1 MKDLVS
7 PSEKHINLG
16 MIMVTLENVR
26 KHSYEINISIFNLNQ
41 NGKLSEK
48 FKRRVGNTLD
58 GLLSFW
64 LISTLQ
70 YHLSYNNLHHFV
82 STFHIS

>member
-26 KHSYEINISIFNLNQ
+26 KHSYEISISNFNLDQ

-64 LISTLQ
+64 
-70 YHLSYNNLHHFV
+70 
-82 STFHIS
+82 

>member
-26 KHSYEINISIFNLNQ
+26 KHSYEINISNINLDQSELPVKTCSERFGERKQNNAIREAIIEDIFAPEDEEYDYIL
-41 NGKLSEK
+41 
-48 FKRRVGNTLD
+48 
-58 GLLSFW
+58 
-64 LISTLQ
+64 
-70 YHLSYNNLHHFV
+70 
-82 STFHIS
+82 

>member
-1 MKDLVS
+1 MFGIHLILLPIQYFPYMKDLVS

-26 KHSYEINISIFNLNQ
+26 KHSYEINISNINLDQ

-64 LISTLQ
+64 
-70 YHLSYNNLHHFV
+70 
-82 STFHIS
+82 